1 MESVEEAQ
9 NVQSADPVEESGV
22 AEDQD
27 QDQMGSQMEGESA

>member
-27 QDQMGSQMEGESA
+27 QMGSQMEGESA